1 MKFKPN
7 LNKHTKEF
15 LSLCKE
21 VEILESCLEEYHKQD
36 TNLANYSDIATTLAV
51 CQEIS
56 SFELFNL

>member
-1 MKFKPN
+1 MKFKPS

-15 LSLCKE
+15 LNLCEE

-36 TNLANYSDIATTLAV
+36 TNLANYSDIAATLAV

-56 SFELFNL
+56 GFEFFNL

>member
-7 LNKHTKEF
+7 LNKYTKEF
-15 LSLCKE
+15 LNLCKE
-21 VEILESCLEEYHKQD
+21 VETLESCLEEYHKQD

-56 SFELFNL
+56 SFELLNL